1 MHVYSGCHIVQIC
14 QINRTA
20 CMRLMGDAAECMFM
34 MEGRHLNHILLF
46 SCMPI
51 HFLLTHIFVIL
62 NSSN

>member
-1 MHVYSGCHIVQIC
+1 
-14 QINRTA
+14 
-20 CMRLMGDAAECMFM
+20 MRLMGDAAECMFM